1 MRLNTK
7 FFVEISDLPPRLP
20 QGLPKDVNK
29 CLLASFSQRQTVAVP
44 EGLAADSS
52 WRGYTRASIRQGP
65 RAHDGTVI
73 CLPLLT
79 PATSWGL
86 SLLAS
91 ALSAVVVMSR
101 TPPPRPASR
110 GMEGGP
116 PLRRSCGPLTSS
128 WEVEMGFLRSSHLG
142 SLEGS
147 ERVQLSEPF
156 SNLRVLS
163 KLD

>member
-7 FFVEISDLPPRLP
+7 FFVKISDLPPRLP

-29 CLLASFSQRQTVAVP
+29 CLLASFSQRQTAAVP

-52 WRGYTRASIRQGP
+52 WRGYTGLQLGRGPGPTMELWYAFLSSRQRRAGASPLWRLHCQLWWWWAAHP
-65 RAHDGTVI
+65 RPGRVTGRGRW
-73 CLPLLT
+73 
-79 PATSWGL
+79 TS
-86 SLLAS
+86 AS
-91 ALSAVVVMSR
+91 AFLWALHFQLGGGDGFSEEL
-101 TPPPRPASR
+101 RPWVS
-110 GMEGGP
+110 
-116 PLRRSCGPLTSS
+116 
-128 WEVEMGFLRSSHLG
+128 
-142 SLEGS
+142 GS

>member
-1 MRLNTK
+1 MSFLNFIFRWMRLNTK
-7 FFVEISDLPPRLP
+7 FFVEISDLPPCLP

-29 CLLASFSQRQTVAVP
+29 CLLASFSQRQTAAVP

-52 WRGYTRASIRQGP
+52 RRGYTRASIRQGP

-86 SLLAS
+86 SPLAS

-101 TPPPRPASR
+101 TPPPRPCHGAWKVDLCFR
-110 GMEGGP
+110 IPVGP
-116 PLRRSCGPLTSS
+116 
-128 WEVEMGFLRSSHLG
+128 
-142 SLEGS
+142 SLPAG
-147 ERVQLSEPF
+147 RWRWVF
-156 SNLRVLS
+156 
-163 KLD
+163 